1 MTMKKYIYKVNEKEF
16 IDTVECFGKA
26 WKEARA
32 YAKEIHA
39 PIYREIIEIRHD
51 VYCQGGFFRGE
62 EYAEKKPETIERFEE
77 TGV

>member
-1 MTMKKYIYKVNEKEF
+1 MTTKKYIYKVNEKEF

-26 WKEARA
+26 WKEEKA
-32 YAKEIHA
+32 YAKEVHA

-51 VYCQGGFFRGE
+51 VYGHGGLFISD
-62 EYAEKKPETIERFEE
+62 EYAEKKPEAIERFEE